1 MTKAEQK
8 VLTAMRR
15 LNKVFAELRKERG
28 VAYSG
33 RFSACRIPPESGE
46 EKTYYNIFGDAN
58 DTDGGDFSLFIKES
72 VRNQLK
78 V

>member
-15 LNKVFAELRKERG
+15 LNKAFAELHKERG
-28 VAYSG
+28 IPYDG
-33 RFSACRIPPESGE
+33 RFSACRIPPEGE
-46 EKTYYNIFGDAN
+46 EKETYYNIFGITNKEKSA
-58 DTDGGDFSLFIKES
+58 DFSLFIKES
-72 VRNQLK
+72 VRNRLK